1 MKKLCFMLLT
11 LSLINTTPIKPEAP
25 TDVLKSES
33 ATQKIKLYV
42 YPKCPYCKKVINFLK
57 DNNVF
62 EKITIVNANKPHHYQ
77 TLKEIS
83 NKDICPYLHDE
94 VHNRKMG
101 ESSRI
106 IQYFKQLFKL

>member
-1 MKKLCFMLLT
+1 MKKLCFMLLA
-11 LSLINTTPIKPEAP
+11 LSLINVTSIKPEEP
-25 TDVLKSES
+25 TEVLKSET
-33 ATQKIKLYV
+33 TQKIKLYI
-42 YPKCPYCKKVINFLK
+42 YPKCPYCKKVIQFLK

-62 EKITIVNANKPHHYQ
+62 EKITLINANKPHHYQ
-77 TLKEIS
+77 ALKEIS
-83 NKDICPYLHDE
+83 KKDICPYLHDE